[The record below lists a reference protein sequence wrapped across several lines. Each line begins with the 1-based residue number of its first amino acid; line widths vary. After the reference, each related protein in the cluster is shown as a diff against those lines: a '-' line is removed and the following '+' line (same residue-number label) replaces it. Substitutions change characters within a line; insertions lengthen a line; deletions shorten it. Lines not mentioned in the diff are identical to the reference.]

1 MHKGIPSKS
10 NLFIEIQYPLEASHF
25 TIGHFF
31 HGRPCISQT
40 QSLRLHHTHT
50 HFHTCFVFVFLS
62 AHLSSSFHRCIV
74 SYQAL
79 L

>member
-40 QSLRLHHTHT
+40 QSLRLRHTHT
-50 HFHTCFVFVFLS
+50 LSHLFFLS

-74 SYQAL
+74 SYEAL